1 MHLTFTSAA
10 SSIQILKIGCQ
21 DDIRNND
28 FQQFQKGI
36 IADWGSCDTKQL
48 CFNGV
53 SVCMLE
59 IEISTECKLVIKP
72 EKYHWILAFILSGDL
87 EVDFCDNKRLKLIA
101 GNYYTLNCLEFK
113 REIRIDTSG
122 QIMLIALTDKF
133 MQQLLSPK
141 IIEGISYHSSNI
153 HLLAHGSFL
162 NTRMQPILMDIMDDG
177 KPDYIRRILIEA
189 KILELLSMQLHQTND
204 DKTTDAFSEEDVKRL
219 NEARQTVAANLQ
231 TPCSLIDLARRTGL
245 NDFKLKKGFKAL
257 FGQTV
262 FGYLNELR
270 METAYNYLQAGKT
283 VGEVAELVGYKNAHH
298 FTAAFKK
305 KFSFLPSQVTR
316 SNVNKPL

>member
-113 REIRIDTSG
+113 R
-122 QIMLIALTDKF
+122 DK
-133 MQQLLSPK
+133 
-141 IIEGISYHSSNI
+141 
-153 HLLAHGSFL
+153 
-162 NTRMQPILMDIMDDG
+162 D
-177 KPDYIRRILIEA
+177 
-189 KILELLSMQLHQTND
+189 
-204 DKTTDAFSEEDVKRL
+204 
-219 NEARQTVAANLQ
+219 
-231 TPCSLIDLARRTGL
+231 
-245 NDFKLKKGFKAL
+245 
-257 FGQTV
+257 
-262 FGYLNELR
+262 
-270 METAYNYLQAGKT
+270 
-283 VGEVAELVGYKNAHH
+283 
-298 FTAAFKK
+298 
-305 KFSFLPSQVTR
+305 
-316 SNVNKPL
+316 